1 MKKTHTFIKFISLGV
16 SLFMLAAVFVPQ
28 TTLAFG
34 DDDWSYGGW
43 GASDDYSYGV
53 SPNYYGSYADDDYS
67 YGASPNYY
75 GSYAQDDYSYGIS
88 PNYYGSYVYDTPS
101 YSSPSYNYST
111 PSYGGSS
118 YGGGG
123 YNYTPSPVYDY
134 VYNTPSRGG
143 GMGGGSSAPQMQYV
157 YSSNT
162 NNNANANANDNTN
175 TNTVSNTFNP
185 TNINNNDARINLIV
199 YGGGGTNTP
208 APTPALNGNCVI
220 SPTVGYINQDV
231 SFSASAS
238 GGNGSYSYSWTGD
251 NGINSSAQSFTGRY
265 SYSGYKTATVT
276 IRSGSETITRTCGVN
291 IQDSNVVSGA
301 YCVANP
307 TNAGINQNVTWT
319 AYANNTNGNFNN
331 YSYSWSGSDNLF
343 GNGQSISR
351 SYNTPGFKTATVTIT
366 GNGQTITA
374 TCNTNINGVLANQS
388 NVTVIRDQNNLGTPV
403 SGVFLSQVPATGIDF
418 GFKMT
423 LFSVGLVLWSLFA
436 AYMISR
442 KKNGAFANK
451 VHAFK
456 LANMQKKGIVG

>member
-1 MKKTHTFIKFISLGV
+1 MNKTIFTKISYLAGLALIAIVSIFPTSAFAGGV
-16 SLFMLAAVFVPQ
+16 YG
-28 TTLAFG
+28 TTG
-34 DDDWSYGGW
+34 SISGGSSGYWSATPIRTSSPSSSGYW
-43 GASDDYSYGV
+43 SATPIRTSSYT
-53 SPNYYGSYADDDYS
+53 A
-67 YGASPNYY
+67 
-75 GSYAQDDYSYGIS
+75 
-88 PNYYGSYVYDTPS
+88 PS
-101 YSSPSYNYST
+101 YSSYSAPSYS
-111 PSYGGSS
+111 
-118 YGGGG
+118 
-123 YNYTPSPVYDY
+123 YTPQPTYSY
-134 VYNTPSRGG
+134 VPS
-143 GMGGGSSAPQMQYV
+143 GGGSSAPQSQYV
-157 YSSNT
+157 YSSNE
-162 NNNANANANDNTN
+162 NTN
-175 TNTVSNTFNP
+175 TNSNTNNNTITNTFNP
-185 TNINNNDARINLIV
+185 TNNNDARINLIV
-199 YGGGGTNTP
+199 YGGGGSNTNTQ
-208 APTPALNGNCVI
+208 PALNGNCVI
-220 SPTVGYINQDV
+220 NPTVGYINQDV

-251 NGINSSAQSFTGRY
+251 NGINSNAQSFTGRY

-319 AYANNTNGNFNN
+319 AYANNANGNFNN
-331 YSYSWSGSDNLF
+331 YSYSWTGSDNLF

-351 SYNTPGFKTATVTIT
+351 TYNTPGFKTATVTMY

-403 SGVFLSQVPATGIDF
+403 SGVFLSQVPATGVGF

-442 KKNGAFANK
+442 KKNGALANK
-451 VHAFK
+451 VNAFK